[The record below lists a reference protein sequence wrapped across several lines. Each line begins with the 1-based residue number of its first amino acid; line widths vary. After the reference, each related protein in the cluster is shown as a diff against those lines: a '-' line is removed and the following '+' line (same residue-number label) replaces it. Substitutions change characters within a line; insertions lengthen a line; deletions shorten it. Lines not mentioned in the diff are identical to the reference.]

1 MRDLQPGSMESV
13 DLIAAQ
19 AIAEKCFGIQASAEE
34 LPSERD
40 RNFLLT
46 AREGEKF
53 VLKIANVNE
62 DRQVL
67 EAQNAVMQHL
77 AERVEFCPRV
87 VPALSGERIEVVDG
101 HLVRVL
107 TYLPGKP
114 LASVAV
120 QPPELLYDLG
130 RKLGQLS
137 RALVGF
143 DHLGTHRAFHWDLAE
158 GEKVVERYGAQIKK
172 GWVRE
177 VVRGYTAR
185 RGNAKSGNAKSGKAG
200 WGKAEWGKV
209 KRDGGLRKS
218 VVHGDAND
226 YNVLVDGD
234 EVVGLIDF
242 GDVVYSWTVGELA
255 IAVAYVVL
263 GKSNP
268 YEAAAP
274 VIEGYQEE
282 FELNKEEI
290 AAIWPLVRLRLCM
303 SVCIAA
309 HQQQQ
314 QPENEYL
321 GISQR
326 LIEETLPRLI
336 R

>member
-1 MRDLQPGSMESV
+1 MESV
-13 DLIAAQ
+13 DLISAQ
-19 AIAEKCFGIQASAEE
+19 AIAEKCFGIQASLEE

-62 DRQVL
+62 QREVI
-67 EAQNAVMQHL
+67 EAQNAVLEHL

-87 VPALSGERIEVVDG
+87 VPAVSGRSIEVVEG

-114 LASVAV
+114 LASVKV
-120 QPPELLYDLG
+120 QSPELLYDLG

-137 RALVGF
+137 VALVGF
-143 DHLGTHRAFHWDLAE
+143 DHPGTHRAFHWDLAH
-158 GEKVVERYGAQIKK
+158 GAQILSEFGPQIKTDWLK
-172 GWVRE
+172 DLV
-177 VVRGYTAR
+177 
-185 RGNAKSGNAKSGKAG
+185 
-200 WGKAEWGKV
+200 
-209 KRDGGLRKS
+209 LRSRVGFVSHLRCS

-226 YNVLVDGD
+226 YNVLVDGNK
-234 EVVGLIDF
+234 VVGLIDF
-242 GDVVYSWTVGELA
+242 GDIVYSYTVGDLA

-263 GKSNP
+263 GKSDP
-268 YEAAAP
+268 YAAAAP
-274 VIEGYQEE
+274 VIEGYREE
-282 FELNKEEI
+282 FELNKDELD
-290 AAIWPLVRLRLCM
+290 ALWPLVKLRLCM

-309 HQQQQ
+309 HQQAA

-336 R
+336 NE